1 MVLISLLQGISLLLL
16 VPLLQLV
23 GLNVSQGSLG
33 QIAVIVSEF
42 FATIKVQPTLLSVLI
57 IYVLVISFIAILTRL
72 QTLRTSNIQ
81 YQFAAQLRKRLYKAI
96 TNSNWLFFTKMKS
109 SNFAHA
115 LTNEIE
121 RISIGTGQF
130 LTFLASIMIL
140 IVYIIFAL
148 KIAGIVTGIIFLVGV
163 TILLVLRRRAVKS
176 RHSGEEITNTTR
188 DLYSSIM
195 QHMDGMKTI
204 KSFGMQEENINIFSN
219 QTNKVANNYLDAI
232 KSYADV
238 KLLFDIGT
246 VIVLS
251 IMVLFLIE
259 VIKLPTAS
267 LFLLIYLFVVMIPQF
282 STIQRSYQYFINM
295 LPAFN
300 NVMNLEKQCLEEY

>member
-1 MVLISLLQGISLLLL
+1 MVGKIIINFKKSLLGHYTENLTQLMPQKVAISLFLMVFISLLQGISLLLL

-33 QIAVIVSEF
+33 QIAGIVSEF
-42 FATIKVQPTLLSVLI
+42 FATIRVQPTLVSVLI
-57 IYVLVISFIAILTRL
+57 IYVLVISFIAILNRL
-72 QTLRTSNIQ
+72 QTLRTSDIQ

-121 RISIGTGQF
+121 RISMGTGQF

-148 KIAGIVTGIIFLVGV
+148 KIAGIGTGIIFLVGV
-163 TILLVLRRRAVKS
+163 IILLVLRRRAVKS
-176 RHSGEEITNTTR
+176 RYSGEEITNTTR

-238 KLLFDIGT
+238 KLLFDI
-246 VIVLS
+246 
-251 IMVLFLIE
+251 
-259 VIKLPTAS
+259 
-267 LFLLIYLFVVMIPQF
+267 
-282 STIQRSYQYFINM
+282 
-295 LPAFN
+295 
-300 NVMNLEKQCLEEY
+300 